1 MMRSQRP
8 KKKRTLGDV
17 IWKLVFFAALLVFCF
32 CAYQLIRIYLEY
44 RTGTEEYAA
53 LENQYVMEETRDPDT
68 IAPESTGGKKETD
81 TNGTLPL
88 ETEPVTEPETETEI
102 VRESDGTIKVKVY
115 PVMKNPID
123 FESLLKVNEDII
135 GWIRLKG
142 LDISYPIAQAE
153 DNEYYLHR
161 TFERVENF
169 AGCIFME
176 YQNRSDFSDKNT
188 IIYGHN
194 MKNGSMFGRLKEYYE
209 DGVYESTPYFWIYTP
224 EKIYRYDIISC
235 AEVGSVSDAY
245 QITFADDND
254 FMEFVD
260 SAFSKS
266 IVDTQGI
273 EVTPEDRIV
282 TLSTCTGNDATRFI
296 VQGKLSRTYIAA
308 KGK

>member
-1 MMRSQRP
+1 MRNQRP
-8 KKKRTLGDV
+8 KKKTTLGDV
-17 IWKLVFFAALLVFCF
+17 IWRLVFLTALLVFCF
-32 CAYQLIRIYLEY
+32 CAYQLIHIYLEY
-44 RTGTEEYAA
+44 KKGTDEYAA
-53 LENQYVMEETRDPDT
+53 LENEYVIEETENWETIDPEKVGESKENGNTET
-68 IAPESTGGKKETD
+68 ISS
-81 TNGTLPL
+81 

-142 LDISYPIAQAE
+142 LGISYPIAQAE
-153 DNEYYLHR
+153 DNDYYLHR
-161 TFERVENF
+161 TFERAENF

-176 YQNRSDFSDKNT
+176 YQNQSDFSDKNT

-235 AEVGSVSDAY
+235 AEVESVSDAY
-245 QITFADDND
+245 QITFEDDHD

-260 SAFSKS
+260 KAFARSV
-266 IVDTQGI
+266 VDTQGI
-273 EVTPEDRIV
+273 EVSPEDRIV

-296 VQGKLSRTYIAA
+296 VQGKLSRTYLAA
-308 KGK
+308 KNQ